1 MFDLKL
7 TDIFSTI
14 CIGILS
20 VALITYFYF
29 IINKFFVKDKF
40 DNDQFSN
47 WLKSVL
53 SENYKDSGYMI
64 LALVA
69 VFCLGNIAGDLT
81 GRMTDSDNNH
91 KSFILNNLRKT
102 SGMSSQEDNRIATL
116 IDTSDATEW
125 RIRSLGKAVLNSPEI
140 VANANQLSE
149 TAFFQDTSCNF
160 AENWTMLLP
169 KLQQKDKTT
178 WISFKKFLQQVY
190 YTSKN
195 WCFSKEHEPLNEL
208 KSIQNRID
216 LSRSMTLLMTFS
228 LLLLAVIVAV
238 NLVYVGHLSIN
249 NKNWKFWSKENFR
262 KGFYI
267 IQGRALI
274 LFFVIQTISKECYDI
289 NQENYNKRAY
299 GYYVSEINKPE
310 YLKTIVKINK

>member
-7 TDIFSTI
+7 TDIFSTL

-40 DNDQFSN
+40 DNDLFLN

-81 GRMTDSDNNH
+81 GRMTDSDNSH
-91 KSFILNNLRKT
+91 KNLILTNLRKT
-102 SGMSSQEDNRIATL
+102 SGMSSQEDNRIAAL
-116 IDTSDATEW
+116 IDTSNARAW
-125 RIRSLGKAVLNSPEI
+125 RVRSLGKAVLTSPAI
-140 VANANQLSE
+140 VANANRLSE
-149 TAFFQDTSCNF
+149 TAFLADTTRKFS
-160 AENWTMLLP
+160 ENWAVLLP
-169 KLQQKDKTT
+169 QLQKDKKM
-178 WISFKKFLQQVY
+178 WNNFKGFLQQIY
-190 YTSKN
+190 YTGKN

-238 NLVYVGHLSIN
+238 NAMYVGYLSIN
-249 NKNWKFWSKENFR
+249 NKAWKFWSKENFR

-274 LFFVIQTISKECYDI
+274 LFFVIQAISKECYDI

-310 YLKTIVKINK
+310 YLKGIIKIAK